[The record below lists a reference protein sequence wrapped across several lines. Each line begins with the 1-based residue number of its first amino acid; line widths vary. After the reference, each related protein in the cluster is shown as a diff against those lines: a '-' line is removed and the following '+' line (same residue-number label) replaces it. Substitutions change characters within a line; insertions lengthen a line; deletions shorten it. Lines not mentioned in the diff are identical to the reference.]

1 MSKKKQIAKVM
12 RRLIDE
18 SIRGAYHDDSA
29 GLAEDAAHE
38 LGHDEWLDDEHHEV
52 WEVANEI
59 AEEEGLLT

>member
-1 MSKKKQIAKVM
+1 MSSKKAIAKVM
-12 RRLIDE
+12 RRLIEDGRE
-18 SIRGAYHDDSA
+18 DYFENST

-38 LGHDEWLDDEHHEV
+38 MGHDEWLDDEHHEV

>member
-1 MSKKKQIAKVM
+1 MSEKKRIAHVM
-12 RRLIDE
+12 RRLIEDDRE
-18 SIRGAYHDDSA
+18 AYFENST

-38 LGHDEWLDDEHHEV
+38 MGHDEWLDDEHHEV